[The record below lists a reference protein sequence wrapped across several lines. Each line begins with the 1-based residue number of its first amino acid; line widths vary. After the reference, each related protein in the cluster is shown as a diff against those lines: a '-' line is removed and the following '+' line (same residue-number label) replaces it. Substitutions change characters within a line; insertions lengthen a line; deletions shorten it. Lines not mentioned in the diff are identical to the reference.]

1 MYVVLNFPALDI
13 LVRLQNKRVGI
24 SKNFGHFSLILIYI
38 VSKPKRQYWRITTII
53 ELHLQVWQKI
63 KSAVVFGEDFQL
75 LKARARFFRKKL
87 TQYCRLGTI
96 FTHFLIYNIIPKLIR
111 LKDLFQRVWF
121 NRTFCYISLKFVAQ
135 NFCHLM
141 TRQDKAK
148 QTKIINQGKK
158 NNKYV

>member
-13 LVRLQNKRVGI
+13 LVHLQNKRVGI
-24 SKNFGHFSLILIYI
+24 SKNFGHFPLILTYI
-38 VSKPKRQYWRITTII
+38 VSKSKHQYWRITTII
-53 ELHLQVWQKI
+53 ELRLQVWQKF
-63 KSAVVFGEDFQL
+63 KNAVVFEEDFQL

-87 TQYCRLGTI
+87 IQYCRLGTI

-111 LKDLFQRVWF
+111 LKDLFQLVWF

-141 TRQDKAK
+141 TRQGKANK
-148 QTKIINQGKK
+148 DHKSRKK
-158 NNKYV
+158 E

>member
-75 LKARARFFRKKL
+75 LKARARFLRKKL
-87 TQYCRLGTI
+87 TQYCHLGTI

-111 LKDLFQRVWF
+111 LKDLFQLVWF